1 MKGNQVFISLL
12 FISKEK
18 TNKTF
23 YNRNKHITHHKLYEA
38 IEHAK
43 QIIAANGKF
52 MTLKQY

>member
-1 MKGNQVFISLL
+1 MKGNQGFISLL

-23 YNRNKHITHHKLYEA
+23 YNRNKHITHHKLNEA
-38 IEHAK
+38 IEHA